1 MFDQTD
7 HQWNPWNPKVE
18 ITLIWMEAHRCRRK
32 SSKERLSCS
41 RLLRCWSCR
50 MAWVVLWLITDVVE
64 LDFSH
69 ENISI
74 SFRETQPSKRP
85 TKPSNDKAVSSFAIQ
100 RRKFSPPSTWCHQSA
115 SATRK
120 MTNRKIKD
128 WRRANHNA
136 TSDLWHFSLTQNLS
150 RKIHARKS
158 SKPMSCGCRFAISQ
172 WRRAVDCR
180 WVEIVQSIYC
190 YKCQFMLMSCRC
202 REDCSTEFMASR
214 CDTHH
219 LHTVRYIS
227 HVEAWVFT
235 ADMRGFS

>member
-1 MFDQTD
+1 MKSMKSKSRDYAD
-7 HQWNPWNPKVE
+7 MNGSSSLPEKVFKGTFVVFTVVALLE
-18 ITLIWMEAHRCRRK
+18 LPNGV
-32 SSKERLSCS
+32 SCT
-41 RLLRCWSCR
+41 
-50 MAWVVLWLITDVVE
+50 LITDVVE

-69 ENISI
+69 EKISI
-74 SFRETQPSKRP
+74 SFREIQPSKRP

-136 TSDLWHFSLTQNLS
+136 TSDLWHFSLTQNHS

-219 LHTVRYIS
+219 LHIVRYIS
-227 HVEAWVFT
+227 HVEVWVFT